1 MRVLL
6 IADDNPEIRELYR
19 EEFEGDG
26 YEVVTAADGNEAIT
40 MTREARPDLVILD
53 VGMPEKDGLE
63 VIGEISRLNGGTP
76 VIVNTA
82 YPLFKMDFR
91 AHHATAWIEKSANL
105 DSLKSAVRQLVDPA
119 VKNIEGD
126 DHRET

>member
-6 IADDNPEIRELYR
+6 IVDDNPEIRELYR
-19 EEFEGDG
+19 DEFEGDG
-26 YEVVTAADGNEAIT
+26 YEVVTAGDGNEAIIV
-40 MTREARPDLVILD
+40 TRDKQPDLVILD
-53 VGMPEKDGLE
+53 IGMPERDGLE

-91 AHHATAWIEKSANL
+91 AHHATAWVEKSANL
-105 DSLKSAVRQLVDPA
+105 DPLKSAVRQLVDPE
-119 VKNIEGD
+119 VKIIKGD
-126 DHRET
+126 GPQ

>member
-1 MRVLL
+1 MAVLL
-6 IADDNPEIRELYR
+6 IADDSPEIRELYR
-19 EEFEGDG
+19 DEFEGDG
-26 YEVVTAADGNEAIT
+26 YEVVTATDGNDAIT
-40 MTREARPDLVILD
+40 ATRESQPDLVILD
-53 VGMPEKDGLE
+53 IGMPEKDGLE

-105 DSLKSAVRQLVDPA
+105 DPLKSAVRQLVAPVA
-119 VKNIEGD
+119 KNIKGD
-126 DHRET
+126 DQT